1 MNLKKA
7 VGNHEFKKKLWKT
20 MNFKKAVA
28 NHEFKKAVGNH
39 LFEKSCRDP

>member
-7 VGNHEFKKKLWKT
+7 VGNHKFKKKLWGT

-28 NHEFKKAVGNH
+28 NHEFKMAVGNH